1 MSAPKPKPEPKIL
14 HTIDGI
20 SEYDNP
26 SPPWIVATFL
36 VTVAFALVYQ
46 VLFPSWFGPG
56 LLKWSQVK
64 TYDHEVK
71 VAAAVA
77 AKAASAQSTGGGIEA
92 IVKDPAAI
100 AAGKAVFAANCAAC
114 HGVTAEGGIGPN
126 LVKPPYWAYGDG
138 KPADIEHIIAKGT
151 AKGMPAWEGV
161 LGKTKV
167 QQVTAFV
174 YDLENPGAK

>member
-1 MSAPKPKPEPKIL
+1 MHEPKIL

-26 SPPWIVATFL
+26 SPPWIIMVFLATL
-36 VTVAFALVYQ
+36 AFALVYQ
-46 VLFPSWFGPG
+46 VLYPSWFGPG

-64 TYDHEVK
+64 VHEEQVQ
-71 VAAAVA
+71 AASALA
-77 AKAASAQSTGGGIEA
+77 AKAASTQADAGIDA
-92 IVKDPAAI
+92 VVKDPAAI

-114 HGVTAEGGIGPN
+114 HGANAEGGIGPN
-126 LVKPPYWAYGDG
+126 LVKPPFWVSGNG
-138 KPADIEHIIAKGT
+138 TPADIEHIVTTGT
-151 AKGMPAWEGV
+151 AKGMPAWGGV

-174 YDLENPGAK
+174 YSLENPETK

>member
-1 MSAPKPKPEPKIL
+1 MSAPKPKPEAEIL

-26 SPPWIVATFL
+26 SPPWIVGTFFATI
-36 VTVAFALVYQ
+36 VFALVYQ
-46 VLFPSWFGPG
+46 ALFPSWFGPG

-64 TYDHEVK
+64 MHDQEVQ

-77 AKAASAQSTGGGIEA
+77 AKAASPQAALGIEA
-92 IVKDPAAI
+92 IVKDPKAI
-100 AAGKAVFAANCAAC
+100 EAGKAVFAANCAAC
-114 HGVTAEGGIGPN
+114 HGVSAEGAIGPN
-126 LVKPPYWAYGDG
+126 LVKPPYWVSGTG
-138 KPADIEHIIAKGT
+138 TPADIEHIVSKGT

-167 QQVTAFV
+167 QQVTAFI
-174 YDLENPGAK
+174 YDLEHPGAK

>member
-20 SEYDNP
+20 GEYDNP
-26 SPPWIVATFL
+26 SPPWIVATFYA
-36 VTVAFALVYQ
+36 TVVFALVYQ

-64 TYDHEVK
+64 KYDHEVQ
-71 VAAAVA
+71 VASQVA
-77 AKAASAQSTGGGIEA
+77 AKAASSEAALGIDA
-92 IVKDPAAI
+92 IVKDPKAI
-100 AAGKAVFAANCAAC
+100 EAGKAVYAANCAAC
-114 HGVTAEGGIGPN
+114 HGVSAEGGIGPN
-126 LVKPPYWAYGDG
+126 LVTPPYWAYGTG
-138 KPADIEHIIAKGT
+138 TPADIEHIISKGT

-167 QQVTAFV
+167 QQVTAFI
-174 YDLENPGAK
+174 YHLENPGK